1 MGQKRRHEARQQ
13 REPLHENG
21 RRRWQRQEVLDQKS
35 EALTLEAVERIAQ
48 LREAKA
54 SNRRSAPSSS
64 RRPATPERRDTGV
77 VGLAKGMPQ
86 EMLRGAG
93 MERLWSRAVATVAT
107 GGKCDGSKN
116 GSNSRRTRDLERA
129 TSAGALGHEALELRG
144 PVGRSCRHRAVEEP
158 SGSRCGREGGHVR
171 LLSRAAQGAMLWLR
185 WKRFSGSQVRLSS
198 RSRLYFDGPPYAASL
213 RASVTSPPM
222 ALT

>member
-93 MERLWSRAVATVAT
+93 MERLWSRAVAT
-107 GGKCDGSKN
+107 GGN
-116 GSNSRRTRDLERA
+116 RWQMRRLEERLKIADAPGISSVRRA
-129 TSAGALGHEALELRG
+129 PARSAMKRWSSGA
-144 PVGRSCRHRAVEEP
+144 
-158 SGSRCGREGGHVR
+158 
-171 LLSRAAQGAMLWLR
+171 Q
-185 WKRFSGSQVRLSS
+185 
-198 RSRLYFDGPPYAASL
+198 
-213 RASVTSPPM
+213 
-222 ALT
+222 